1 MVTCSRL
8 RYQDLRGLTRSLSLA
23 SPSSRSQVHL
33 TSAAV
38 KDLPSCH
45 LTPWRKEKVSAVPSS
60 FHDHAVAR
68 SATIVSG
75 RFCATCW
82 SYMTRLLKM
91 PMAGRSAA
99 PVASSCNDTLAGL
112 SKNEIFRTPPVF
124 CADAVV
130 VAQSAS
136 SNRLAA
142 ARFRKVRFMT
152 CPPTVRGRGPID
164 RSRDHAVFIVYANA
178 AALPVQPDV

>member
-1 MVTCSRL
+1 M
-8 RYQDLRGLTRSLSLA
+8 
-23 SPSSRSQVHL
+23 
-33 TSAAV
+33 
-38 KDLPSCH
+38 
-45 LTPWRKEKVSAVPSS
+45 
-60 FHDHAVAR
+60 
-68 SATIVSG
+68 
-75 RFCATCW
+75 
-82 SYMTRLLKM
+82 
-91 PMAGRSAA
+91 
-99 PVASSCNDTLAGL
+99 LAGL

-152 CPPTVRGRGPID
+152 CPPTVRGRAPID

-178 AALPVQPDV
+178 AALPVQPEVLVAIAVVDAVDHHGHALDLWMAAGHLARVEDDRPRDVFDQ